1 MAEGRDRGA
10 MFAGAV
16 ALLIGAFV
24 MVSAL
29 LDPSFLSEGVARWIG
44 VSAGAVFF
52 LTGVLVLKS
61 TMHRGAGHDLTNT
74 ILVAVL
80 VTAFAAVSMV
90 FPPSAVFV
98 GYLAV
103 LCWMEVYRRIH
114 ARVTGR
120 DPLAGVS
127 DGRHLGLGCAV
138 TIVLILVLVLAA
150 WLMKDRQP
158 AGPLLP
164 ERPDA
169 DAVKSGSRR

>member
-1 MAEGRDRGA
+1 MIGGA
-10 MFAGAV
+10 TAILFG
-16 ALLIGAFV
+16 LFV
-24 MVSAL
+24 MVMPL
-29 LDPSFLSEGVARWIG
+29 VDPSFLSEGVPRWIG

-52 LTGVLVLKS
+52 LTGLLVLRS
-61 TMHRGAGHDLTNT
+61 TTHRGAAHDLANT

-103 LCWMEVYRRIH
+103 LCWMQVYRQVH
-114 ARVTGR
+114 AHVTGR

-127 DGRHLGLGCAV
+127 DGRHLGLGCL
-138 TIVLILVLVLAA
+138 TIVVALVVVLAA
-150 WLMKDRQP
+150 WLMKDPQP

-164 ERPDA
+164 ERPAA
-169 DAVKSGSRR
+169 DSVKSGSER